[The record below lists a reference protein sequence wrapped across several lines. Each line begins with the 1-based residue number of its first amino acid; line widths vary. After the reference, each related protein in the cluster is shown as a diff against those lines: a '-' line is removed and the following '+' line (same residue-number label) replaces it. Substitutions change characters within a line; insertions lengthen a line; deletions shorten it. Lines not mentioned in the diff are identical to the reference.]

1 MPQTWP
7 PLAGLKFRLPK
18 VLGKIVYLQPLS
30 LSDYPGKLAAI
41 VFLAGCNLRCPFCY
55 NSELVLPELMAGLR
69 PLAPEAVLTGLAE
82 RLGFLDGVVLTG
94 GEPTLSPEL
103 PEFVRSLK
111 SFGFLV
117 KLDTNGTNPAVLAK
131 LLQEKLLDY
140 VALDIKAPFPRYSEY
155 TGLKEVGEVVRAVQ
169 ESLSV
174 VLRLA
179 PDYEVRTTVAPGLS
193 APDLLAIAQGLKGI
207 KRYVLQPFVVPKE
220 KRLVNEEWRTR
231 PALNPAE
238 LRDLLLELGKFVPT
252 ELRA

>member
-1 MPQTWP
+1 LPQTWP
-7 PLAGLKFRLPK
+7 PLAGLKFRFPK

-30 LSDYPGKLAAI
+30 LSDYPGKLSAI
-41 VFLAGCNLRCPFCY
+41 VFFAGCNLRCPFCY

-69 PLAPEAVLTGLAE
+69 PLAPEAILSGLAE

-94 GEPTLSPEL
+94 GEPTLSPDL
-103 PEFVRSLK
+103 PEFVRALK
-111 SFGFLV
+111 NLGFLV
-117 KLDTNGTNPAVLAK
+117 KLDTNGTNPAVLTK

-155 TGLKEVGEVVRAVQ
+155 TGLREAGEVVKAVQ

-174 VLRLA
+174 ILRLA

-193 APDLLAIAQGLKGI
+193 APDLLDIAKSLKGV
-207 KRYVLQPFVVPKE
+207 KRYVLQPFLVPKE

-231 PALNPAE
+231 PALGPIE
-238 LRDLLLELGKFVPT
+238 LRDLLLELRKFVPA